1 MKDIDRLLDDA
12 ERHRWPTSTDAE
24 AWAVLANWAF
34 QTECLQT
41 DEAENLAW
49 EQAMRE
55 LLRREL
61 PYEQFVAARMDELD
75 TRLRARKLAQSS
87 LRYKYGFRQTSSP
100 RRPALVR
107 RDVRR
112 FFTLWSATDAD

>member
-12 ERHRWPTSTDAE
+12 ERHRWPTSTDA
-24 AWAVLANWAF
+24 ASWAVLANWAF
-34 QTECLQT
+34 QTECLQV

-61 PYEQFVAARMDELD
+61 PYEQFVSERMAALKV
-75 TRLRARKLAQSS
+75 RLRARKLAQAR
-87 LRYKYGFRQTSSP
+87 LRYRYGFKPTKP
-100 RRPALVR
+100 HLIRRN
-107 RDVRR
+107 VRR
-112 FFTLWSATDAD
+112 FYAAWSVE

>member
-12 ERHRWPTSTDAE
+12 ERHRWPSSTDAE

-41 DEAENLAW
+41 DEAENLVW
-49 EQAMRE
+49 EQSMRE
-55 LLRREL
+55 LMRREL
-61 PYEQFVAARMDELD
+61 PYEQFVAERMAALGA
-75 TRLRARKLAQSS
+75 RLRARKLAQSN
-87 LRYKYGFRQTSSP
+87 LRYKYGYRRTSSP
-100 RRPALVR
+100 RRQVLVQ

-112 FFTLWSATDAD
+112 FFRQWSADDTE